1 MVIDRWHPRQG
12 TTKQEEVLLR
22 RLRNGRKLF
31 AFLRDYRHE
40 LFDDGFQAELE
51 SMYRGTGA
59 GKEPTPPALLA
70 MALLLQSYDGAS
82 DAEAVE
88 LTVVDLRWQMVLDR
102 LGKDEARPRPNQ
114 RPIHRRRRPARA
126 AEIAD
131 FRARLLHA
139 LLHAPRI
146 PKESAAMRGGGAGS
160 RTRQIETEKP
170 TSTRRL
176 AQELRRLRVFRNGSV
191 GVA

>member
-1 MVIDRWHPRQG
+1 MAIDRWHPRQG

-22 RLRNGRKLF
+22 RLRKGRKLF

-88 LTVVDLRWQMVLDR
+88 LMVVDLRWQMVLDR
-102 LGKDEARPRPNQ
+102 LGKDEARPRPSQ
-114 RPIHRRRRPARA
+114 RPIHRRRPARA

-160 RTRQIETEKP
+160 RTR
-170 TSTRRL
+170 RRENL
-176 AQELRRLRVFRNGSV
+176 NYQQVRRFAQ
-191 GVA
+191 